1 VSLRARLAMPGT
13 SRWLAVAALLAACH
27 PRYSGFPEELV
38 ERSPARGGVLHTV
51 EKGQTLW
58 RIARTYGL
66 TLQQLAEVNDL
77 PDPTLLRVGMRVWV
91 PGARELR
98 RVEPVPPRAPVASS
112 AAPSKEPVAKEPVA
126 KEPVAKGPVVKGP
139 VVKEPATSK
148 ATARPAMPRDPR
160 GPAPVATAARHEP
173 EQAGETE
180 EGEPKVSLDPHL
192 QWPVKGVLT
201 SRFGLRDG
209 AIHDGIDVAAPR
221 GTPIVAADDAE
232 VLWVGV
238 QRGYGNL
245 VILKHFDGLVTL
257 YAHNDVQVV
266 KAGDRVRR
274 GQEIARVG
282 ETGRAT
288 GPHVHFEVR
297 RERMPRNPLFF
308 LPPL

>member
-1 VSLRARLAMPGT
+1 M
-13 SRWLAVAALLAACH
+13 ALLLVACH
-27 PRYSGFPEELV
+27 PRYTGFPEELV

-51 EKGQTLW
+51 ERGQTLW

-91 PGARELR
+91 PGAKELR
-98 RVEPVPPRAPVASS
+98 RVEPASVAS
-112 AAPSKEPVAKEPVA
+112 ASKESSK
-126 KEPVAKGPVVKGP
+126 
-139 VVKEPATSK
+139 PAVGVTPK
-148 ATARPAMPRDPR
+148 APPGASA
-160 GPAPVATAARHEP
+160 VRHEP
-173 EQAGETE
+173 EHAGDVEA
-180 EGEPKVSLDPHL
+180 GEPKVALEPGRL
-192 QWPVKGVLT
+192 LWPVKGILT
-201 SRFGLRDG
+201 SRFGVRDG
-209 AIHDGIDVAAPR
+209 SMHDGIDVAAPK
-221 GTPIVAADDAE
+221 GTPIVAADDGE
-232 VLWVGV
+232 VLWTGV

-257 YAHNDVQVV
+257 YAHNDAQLVL
-266 KAGDRVRR
+266 AGDRVRR